1 MSGPSHVGMRD
12 FSEARRGLFLSASFP
27 VPGVGPVNTAASM
40 SSRLTSVRALPP
52 ATFGGLDG
60 LSAVYGWAHMQ
71 AVLGLETSFSFALQD
86 GTKED
91 VLERGR
97 VAPRER

>member
-1 MSGPSHVGMRD
+1 
-12 FSEARRGLFLSASFP
+12 
-27 VPGVGPVNTAASM
+27 
-40 SSRLTSVRALPP
+40 
-52 ATFGGLDG
+52 
-60 LSAVYGWAHMQ
+60 MQ